1 MQNMVTLKLKYS
13 TESFNLDI
21 IQEYRKQYSS
31 VLHCAYNLRFK
42 DTSEKDTE
50 HQLKALNNISLIGS
64 FLKRCAVKHATQLLE
79 NKPDKPMIFG
89 GKKNFLL
96 RCQGKITKHEFQQK
110 RLSKLYFIG
119 ESNQH
124 ANRFIQINS
133 DLCSFTFKP
142 NRNTNIQL
150 TINGRYKRYQSI
162 LQQLYILQQDRR
174 IPITY
179 QLDDEYIYITYDESV
194 VYKPCYNP
202 IANRVFAIDLNPNYV
217 GWSVVD
223 WKSSSEFTVISSGVI
238 STKDINDF
246 DNKLKG
252 LPSTDSKK
260 HYINNKRRFEVY
272 EINKYLVQIATHYN
286 CELFITEDLSIKSS
300 DKSLGKRFNKLV
312 NNQWNRS
319 KMVENLE
326 KRCSIQGI
334 RFLSVQANYS
344 SFIGNFLYRD
354 LELPDMVLSSIEL
367 GRRGY
372 EFNLQYIKKVKDKVK
387 NIIFPLISDFSD
399 RYIKSLEEFGIS
411 GEVTGL
417 KDIYYKLKNAKS
429 RYRVSLDEFK
439 HLKFCSCFSEH
450 SKVKKIY
457 LSLL

>member
-1 MQNMVTLKLKYS
+1 MITLKIKYN
-13 TESFNLDI
+13 TETSNQDV

-42 DTSEKDTE
+42 DISEKDTE
-50 HQLKALNNISLIGS
+50 HQLKTLNNISLISS

-89 GKKNFLL
+89 GKKNFIQ
-96 RCQGKITKHEFQQK
+96 RCQGNITKDEFYQK
-110 RLSKLYFIG
+110 RLSNLYIIG
-119 ESNQH
+119 EANQH

-142 NRNTNIQL
+142 SRNTNMQL
-150 TINGRYKRYQSI
+150 TINGRYKRYKST
-162 LQQLYILQQDRR
+162 LQQLYILQQDKQ

-179 QLDDEYIYITYDESV
+179 QLNDEYIYITYDESV
-194 VYKPCYNP
+194 IYKSHYNP
-202 IANRVFAIDLNPNYV
+202 IENRVFAIDLNPNYV

-223 WKSSSEFTVISSGVI
+223 WKTSSKFKVITSGVI

-246 DNKLKG
+246 DNNLKG
-252 LPSTDSKK
+252 LPSTDTKK
-260 HYINNKRRFEVY
+260 IYINNKRRFEVF
-272 EINKYLVQIATHYN
+272 EINKYLVQIATHYR
-286 CELFITEDLSIKSS
+286 CELFITEDLSIESS

-319 KMVENLE
+319 KMVENLK
-326 KRCSIQGI
+326 KRCSIVGI
-334 RFLSVQANYS
+334 KFLPVQANYS
-344 SFIGNFLYRD
+344 SFIGNFLFRD
-354 LELPDMVLSSIEL
+354 LELPDMVLASIEL

-372 EFNLQYIKKVKDKVK
+372 EFSLQYIKKVKDKVK

-417 KDIYYKLKNAKS
+417 KDIYYKLKNSKS
-429 RYRVSLDEFK
+429 RYRVSLDDLNHLEF
-439 HLKFCSCFSEH
+439 SRCFSNK
-450 SKVKKIY
+450 SKVKKI
-457 LSLL
+457 LITIHKNT